1 MSCSKLNWLLSR
13 AGVLQG
19 LPSPSLCGFSSLL
32 SCICGFLPLPL
43 SWDTLSLFFKKFYWE
58 IVALQYCSGFCHTAT
73 GISHRYTYV
82 PSLLNLPLTS
92 HLPYPLGC
100 HGALGWTPCVTEQMP
115 TGCLFHTW
123 EYICVCPTLWIHPVL
138 SLPHCVRKPVLL
150 CLRLHCCPADRF
162 ISTIFLDSTH
172 LC

>member
-1 MSCSKLNWLLSR
+1 MSRSRLNWLLSR
-13 AGVLQG
+13 AAVVQG
-19 LPSPSLCGFSSLL
+19 LPSPSLWGFSSL

-43 SWDTLSLFFKKFYWE
+43 SWDTLSFFKKFFIGRSLLYN
-58 IVALQYCSGFCHTAT
+58 IVLVSAIQQQESAT
-73 GISHRYTYV
+73 GIHMSP
-82 PSLLNLPLTS
+82 PSWTS
-92 HLPYPLGC
+92 HLPHPLGC

-123 EYICVCPTLWIHPVL
+123 ECVCVCPTLWILPVL
-138 SLPHCVRKPVLL
+138 SLPPCVRKPVLL

-162 ISTIFLDSTH
+162 ISTIFLDSTP